1 MPPELLELELEEEL
15 LEEDEL
21 LEELLLE
28 EVLLDELL
36 DEVLLDDVLLDEE
49 LLDEELLLDEGW
61 PPQPT
66 SKLPEIRP
74 RPAIRKKRLKLFIGL
89 PPFLEKPAP
98 LNGSQRFV
106 IETLMFQ
113 ITISSHDYC
122 YYKVSV
128 IVF

>member
-1 MPPELLELELEEEL
+1 MVPELVELELEDVL
-15 LEEDEL
+15 LDEDEL

-36 DEVLLDDVLLDEE
+36 VLLDDVLLDEE

-66 SKLPEIRP
+66 SKLPETRP

-89 PPFLEKPAP
+89 PPFLEKLAP
-98 LNGSQRFV
+98 GLEVAS
-106 IETLMFQ
+106 I
-113 ITISSHDYC
+113 C
-122 YYKVSV
+122 Y
-128 IVF
+128 